1 MQQLLIHQNLLKKV
15 DLANLKSNVDK
26 LDIDKFKNVPT
37 NWSNFRSKIDRLE
50 VDKLV
55 PDPIDL
61 SKVNDAVKI
70 MSLKKMYIC

>member
-1 MQQLLIHQNLLKKV
+1 M
-15 DLANLKSNVDK
+15 
-26 LDIDKFKNVPT
+26 
-37 NWSNFRSKIDRLE
+37 RSKIGKLE

-70 MSLKKMYIC
+70 MSLKKMYIYAKIKNIEDKIPDVTN